1 MQHAHQT
8 ILPDIPGTTDIAVNM
23 LIFAENTKQHDKT
36 LTQVV
41 EQSKPKDITLNFTKI
56 LRILQKQFKVLWFY
70 V

>member
-8 ILPDIPGTTDIAVNM
+8 ILPDIPGTTDIAVDM

-36 LTQVV
+36 LTKVL
-41 EQSKPKDITLNFTKI
+41 EQSKPKDITLNFMKI
-56 LRILQKQFKVLWFY
+56 FRILQKQFKVLWFY